1 MLPVIKNFRTGC
13 RQRLCGSN
21 DHCFLRR
28 FATYFLTTA
37 LNILSAESIS
47 KTFDDRWLF
56 RDISLGISRGEKFG
70 FVGNNGVGKSTL
82 LKILTGEIEPDSGVV
97 TVREGVRTG
106 YLTQTPSVS
115 DDEVVRDIL
124 FNDANA
130 VAKAVREYEQC
141 LLDPET
147 SPERMQAA
155 LQEMED
161 LKAWDYEAKVNEVID
176 RLGVPDLNKK
186 FGELSGGQRKRIF
199 LAQVL
204 LLEPDLII
212 MDEPTNHLDL
222 SAIEWLENYLS
233 GQQITLIMVT
243 HDRYFLDAV
252 ATEIIEL
259 DRGQIFRYKGNYAY
273 FLEKKSER
281 EEILRIEVGKAKQLL
296 KKELEWMRRQPK
308 ARGTKA
314 KYRIDA
320 FHDLEK
326 KAGQNLRKDKLE
338 LDFKETRQG
347 GKILEAEHITKKFG
361 DLTIV
366 EDFSYI
372 FKKKDRIGVV
382 GKNGAGKS
390 TLLDILTG
398 RLKPDSGEVI
408 PGVTTRFGYFTQESV
423 NLNPEHRLIEEVKEI
438 AEFITLSD
446 GSQISASKFLDNF
459 LFPPEKQYNYVSK
472 LSGGERKRLQL
483 LKLLVTNPNFLIL
496 DEPTNDFDIDTL
508 NVLEE
513 YLEQFTGCLLLV
525 SHDRYF
531 MDHLVDQLFVFE
543 GDGRI
548 RLFNGNYT
556 DYRDWVGER
565 ERKNDNVQV
574 VKTPVAPV
582 PASSGRK
589 KISYKEKQEYD
600 SLQSE
605 IEMLERKK
613 SEIEA
618 RFANGTDNLEQIRAW
633 SEEMEALQIEIDEKT
648 DRWLALDELYTLSD
662 RTT

>member
-1 MLPVIKNFRTGC
+1 M
-13 RQRLCGSN
+13 
-21 DHCFLRR
+21 
-28 FATYFLTTA
+28 
-37 LNILSAESIS
+37 NILSAESIS
-47 KTFDDRWLF
+47 KTFNDRWLF
-56 RDISLGISRGEKFG
+56 KDISLGISRGEKFG
-70 FVGNNGVGKSTL
+70 FVGSNGVGKSTL
-82 LKILTGEIEPDSGVV
+82 LKILTGELEPDSGLV

-115 DDEVVRDIL
+115 DTTLVKDLL
-124 FNDANA
+124 FSDAND
-130 VAKAVREYEQC
+130 VAKAVREYEEC
-141 LLDPET
+141 IHDPDT

-155 LQEMED
+155 LQAMED
-161 LKAWDYEAKVNEVID
+161 LKAWDYEAKVNEVTE
-176 RLGVPDLNKK
+176 RLGVPDLDKP

-222 SAIEWLENYLS
+222 GAIEWLENYLS
-233 GQQITLIMVT
+233 GQNITLIMVT

-273 FLEKKSER
+273 FLEKKAER
-281 EEILRIEVGKAKQLL
+281 EEILRIEVNKARQLL

-320 FHDLEK
+320 FHELEK
-326 KAGQNLRKDKLE
+326 KAGQNLKKDKLE
-338 LDFKETRQG
+338 LDFREARQG
-347 GKILEAEHITKKFG
+347 GKILEVEHITKRYG
-361 DLTIV
+361 DKVIID
-366 EDFSYI
+366 DFSYV

-382 GKNGAGKS
+382 GKNGVGKS

-398 RLKPDSGEVI
+398 ALKPDSGEVI
-408 PGVTTRFGYFTQESV
+408 RGVTTKPGYFTQEATD
-423 NLNPEHRLIEEVKEI
+423 LNPEHRLIEEVKEI
-438 AEFITLSD
+438 AEFITLAD

-459 LFPPEKQYNYVSK
+459 LFPPEKQYNYISK

-483 LKLLVTNPNFLIL
+483 LKLLITNPNFLIL

-513 YLEQFTGCLLLV
+513 YLEQFSGCLLLV

-543 GDGRI
+543 GDGKI

-556 DYRDWVGER
+556 DYRDWLDQQKASKAVEKPVKNLSAEPDNSSRRKASYAEKR
-565 ERKNDNVQV
+565 EF
-574 VKTPVAPV
+574 
-582 PASSGRK
+582 
-589 KISYKEKQEYD
+589 EE
-600 SLQSE
+600 LQAE
-605 IEMLERKK
+605 IESLEKK
-613 SEIEA
+613 KGEIEA
-618 RFANGTDNLEQIRAW
+618 RFATGAPDVQQITAW
-633 SEEMEALQIEIDEKT
+633 SREIEEITSEVEMKT
-648 DRWLALDELYTLSD
+648 NRWLELAELIG
-662 RTT
+662 